1 MVPSASSNSW
11 YHVNTLA
18 SCCTCPVGVT
28 GAPCKHQSAV
38 MQTFNVTEA
47 VPVTTTSLLRRLF
60 HGIASGGS
68 TPEDWFE
75 TLAYEKA
82 VVEEDGCCGCDDGDS
97 AGPAPKTISD
107 DPQSHLAEE
116 AGASTSEE
124 VEETAFLEKQL
135 EDIVGLL
142 KRKLREDTTFTA
154 PVKSFVDTFGK
165 LHTDSAVQSALFSFG
180 KNDRGQSSV
189 RARPRGFLQTSA
201 TIGVQPTAVS
211 RRKAAL
217 GGRRTLG
224 AGRPPKSSRKEH
236 GYSRQGRPKGV
247 PHNL

>member
-82 VVEEDGCCGCDDGDS
+82 VV
-97 AGPAPKTISD
+97 D
-107 DPQSHLAEE
+107 DPLSHLAEE